1 MPLETTAPAVTKSG
15 AENSQELQIV
25 QAFSNLSVPERI
37 IQESNIKELLH
48 GLNDDQQK
56 VQSEAKR
63 LAKLR
68 EEKKE
73 GNFVGNWFYGRSDK
87 IQEAQLDLNASI
99 GQLTQKSSQL
109 LVVNT
114 AISKVLSD
122 QQNLL
127 LQQQNLL
134 KKQAEELKAQNERI
148 LAQQI
153 QLGEQQDAIN
163 AANQGLLEAKGLT
176 QEQAQKLVGCVRLVT
191 EAEQRIDSAGQA
203 LRSTLEQ
210 RMGAVEEH
218 CLNRLAAGL
227 DEVERRQVGNE
238 RRLADAMAVQ
248 AQQYRTE
255 FTQLAEENQTF
266 HKQLLQDA
274 QAFEVQQSER
284 AATQDSRIA
293 TLSEQHAAQA
303 ERQDQWQLA
312 HSRGVQERI
321 EAHEADVK
329 HRSAAMEESL
339 VRSLES
345 QRENLTNS
353 QEQLADHLSALV
365 AKQALS
371 LSHQRLVLVGAI
383 VLSVASLG
391 WQAAQH
397 WALL

>member
-73 GNFVGNWFYGRSDK
+73 GNFVGNWLYGRSDK

-134 KKQAEELKAQNERI
+134 KKQADELKAQNERI

-203 LRSTLEQ
+203 LRSNLEQ

-218 CLNRLAAGL
+218 CLNRLATGL
-227 DEVERRQVGNE
+227 DEVE

-248 AQQYRTE
+248 AQQNRTE
-255 FTQLAEENQTF
+255 FSQLAEENQTF
-266 HKQLLQDA
+266 HKQVLQDA

-293 TLSEQHAAQA
+293 TLSEQHAAQI

-345 QRENLTNS
+345 QRENLTSS
-353 QEQLADHLSALV
+353 QEQLADHLNTLV

-383 VLSVASLG
+383 VLSAASLG

>member
-25 QAFSNLSVPERI
+25 QAFSNLSVPEQI
-37 IQESNIKELLH
+37 IQQSNIKELLH

-68 EEKKE
+68 KEKKE

-134 KKQAEELKAQNERI
+134 KKQAEELRAQNERI

-203 LRSTLEQ
+203 LRSNLEQ

-218 CLNRLAAGL
+218 CLNRLATGL
-227 DEVERRQVGNE
+227 DEVE

-248 AQQYRTE
+248 AQQNRTE

-266 HKQLLQDA
+266 HKQVLQDA

-293 TLSEQHAAQA
+293 TLSEQHAAQI

-345 QRENLTNS
+345 QRENLTSS
-353 QEQLADHLSALV
+353 QEQLADHLNTLV

-383 VLSVASLG
+383 VLSAASLG

>member
-37 IQESNIKELLH
+37 IQQSNIKELLH

-68 EEKKE
+68 KEKKE

-87 IQEAQLDLNASI
+87 IQEAQLDLNALI

-122 QQNLL
+122 QQILL

-134 KKQAEELKAQNERI
+134 KKQAEELQAQNERI

-203 LRSTLEQ
+203 LRNNLEQ
-210 RMGAVEEH
+210 QMEEVEKH
-218 CLNRLAAGL
+218 CLNRLAAAL
-227 DEVERRQVGNE
+227 DEVERRQVENE
-238 RRLADAMAVQ
+238 RRLADAMDVQ
-248 AQQYRTE
+248 AQQNRTE

-284 AATQDSRIA
+284 AASQDSRIA

-312 HSRGVQERI
+312 YSHSMQERI

-353 QEQLADHLSALV
+353 QEQLADYLSALV

-371 LSHQRLVLVGAI
+371 LSHQRLVLVGAT
-383 VLSVASLG
+383 VLSIASLG

>member
-73 GNFVGNWFYGRSDK
+73 GNFVGSWFYGRSDK

-227 DEVERRQVGNE
+227 DEVERRQVENE

-339 VRSLES
+339 VRSLEG

-353 QEQLADHLSALV
+353 QEQLADHLNTLV

>member
-25 QAFSNLSVPERI
+25 QAFSNLSVPEQI
-37 IQESNIKELLH
+37 IQQSNIKELLH

-68 EEKKE
+68 KEKKE

-134 KKQAEELKAQNERI
+134 KKQAEELRAQNERI

-203 LRSTLEQ
+203 LRSNLEQ

-218 CLNRLAAGL
+218 CLNRLATGL
-227 DEVERRQVGNE
+227 DEVE

-248 AQQYRTE
+248 AQQNRTE
-255 FTQLAEENQTF
+255 LTQLAEENQTF
-266 HKQLLQDA
+266 HKQVLQDA

-293 TLSEQHAAQA
+293 TLSEQHAAQV

-345 QRENLTNS
+345 QRENLTSS
-353 QEQLADHLSALV
+353 QEQLADHLNTLV

-383 VLSVASLG
+383 VLSAASLG

>member
-73 GNFVGNWFYGRSDK
+73 GNFVGNWLYGRSDK

-134 KKQAEELKAQNERI
+134 KKQADELKAQNERI

-203 LRSTLEQ
+203 LRSNLEQ

-218 CLNRLAAGL
+218 CLNRLATGL
-227 DEVERRQVGNE
+227 DEVE

-248 AQQYRTE
+248 AQQNRTE
-255 FTQLAEENQTF
+255 FSQLAEENQTF
-266 HKQLLQDA
+266 HKQVLQDA

-293 TLSEQHAAQA
+293 TLSEQHAAQI

-329 HRSAAMEESL
+329 HRSAAMGESL

-345 QRENLTNS
+345 QRENLTSS
-353 QEQLADHLSALV
+353 QEQLADHLNTLV

-383 VLSVASLG
+383 VLSAASLG